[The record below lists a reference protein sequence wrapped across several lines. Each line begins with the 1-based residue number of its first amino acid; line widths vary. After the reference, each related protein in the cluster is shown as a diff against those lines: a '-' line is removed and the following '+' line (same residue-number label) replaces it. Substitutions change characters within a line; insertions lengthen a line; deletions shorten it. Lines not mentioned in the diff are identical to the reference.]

1 MATET
6 EDKVT
11 SANNDGQHD
20 DTAESKGSD
29 GESYTKIRI
38 KRALDKAAPKLA
50 AEGRR
55 SLLAELGVDPEDEGA
70 IDSLK
75 AVLAKGST
83 ADTERTKL
91 QKELAKLAGER
102 EAAVARAADLERHI
116 TTRTIRDTIAEAIGD
131 AAIVPGTLGEIQT
144 LLSGRF
150 AVADGKPV
158 VVGDDG
164 EPVNVAPKKLVGEWL
179 ASHTH
184 YLTATAPKGGAGSRS
199 SSGEARSSN
208 GKQKLRT
215 DEERKAFFEQKLR
228 EGPPRS

>member
-11 SANNDGQHD
+11 STSSDGQRD
-20 DTAESKGSD
+20 DTSESKGSD

-38 KRALDKAAPKLA
+38 KRALDKHAPTFEAK
-50 AEGRR
+50 GRKA
-55 SLLAELGVDPEDEGA
+55 LLAELGVDPEDDGA
-70 IDSLK
+70 LDSLK

-116 TTRTIRDTIAEAIGD
+116 TTRTIRDTIAEAIVD

-150 AVADGKPV
+150 SVADGKPV

-164 EPVNVAPKKLVGEWL
+164 EPVNVSV
-179 ASHTH
+179 
-184 YLTATAPKGGAGSRS
+184 
-199 SSGEARSSN
+199 
-208 GKQKLRT
+208 
-215 DEERKAFFEQKLR
+215 EE
-228 EGPPRS
+228 

>member
-6 EDKVT
+6 ESKVT
-11 SANNDGQHD
+11 STDNDGQHQVTTPADGGD
-20 DTAESKGSD
+20 DGA
-29 GESYTKIRI
+29 SYTKIRI
-38 KRALDKAAPKLA
+38 KRALEKHAPTFEAK
-50 AEGRR
+50 GRK
-55 SLLAELGVDPEDEGA
+55 SLLAELGVDPDDEGA

-75 AVLAKGST
+75 AILAKGST

-91 QKELAKLAGER
+91 QKELARAGAER
-102 EAAVARAADLERHI
+102 EAAVARAAELERAI

-131 AAIVPGTLGEIQT
+131 AAIVPGTLGEIQK
-144 LLSGRF
+144 LLSDRF
-150 AVADGKPV
+150 SVADGRPV

-164 EPVNVAPKKLVGEWL
+164 EPVNVAPKKLVAEWL

-199 SSGEARSSN
+199 SGEQRGPN

-215 DEERKAFFEQKLR
+215 DEERKAFFEAKLR